1 MKKLSRPTMLTVLL
15 LAPLIGATALHA
27 TGPTAPAMATYR
39 QFLPIVQRSYLA
51 PEPCLPRFDQDPLL
65 LTIDTDGDL
74 NQLWAADW
82 NGDGWTDVV
91 VARLVFQT
99 AETFEISIL
108 LNDRQGGL
116 VDATQQVFDG
126 PVPEVQHPREI
137 VIADFDGDAR
147 PDIFVAD
154 HGMDTDPFPG
164 YQNTLVLSAPG
175 GKLVDATAKL
185 PQRDDYTQSATAADI
200 DADGDVDLYVGN
212 MGGEGEEAPGILLN
226 DGTGG
231 FTLAEGRLPPEQ
243 TNLQLNWYGSCQ
255 FADVSNDGSP
265 DLILGQGD
273 PNRYS
278 HVLTNDGTGH
288 FTRLATPL
296 PPTIF
301 FPIHGIMDI
310 KASDISG
317 DGYLD
322 LLLIDTRNTYI
333 GRYIQ
338 ILINNRDG
346 TFVDETSTRIS
357 QTYHDGWLVYLQLL
371 DLNYDGHV
379 DFVARQMTGP
389 GPLLYLND
397 GRGVFSEWDH
407 GLDLYTFDFLDIDR
421 DGRRDILNSGGA
433 FDGSPE
439 WHAIMRHIGC
449 RQMDP

>member
-1 MKKLSRPTMLTVLL
+1 M
-15 LAPLIGATALHA
+15 
-27 TGPTAPAMATYR
+27 
-39 QFLPIVQRSYLA
+39 
-51 PEPCLPRFDQDPLL
+51 
-65 LTIDTDGDL
+65 
-74 NQLWAADW
+74 
-82 NGDGWTDVV
+82 
-91 VARLVFQT
+91 
-99 AETFEISIL
+99 
-108 LNDRQGGL
+108 
-116 VDATQQVFDG
+116 
-126 PVPEVQHPREI
+126 QHPREI
-137 VIADFDGDAR
+137 VIADLNGDAR

-185 PQRDDYTQSATAADI
+185 PQRDDYTHSATAADI

-243 TNLQLNWYGSCQ
+243 TDLQLNWYGSCQ
-255 FADVSNDGSP
+255 FADVNNDASP

-278 HVLTNDGTGH
+278 HVLTNDGTGR

-301 FPIHGIMDI
+301 FPIHGIMEI

-346 TFVDETSTRIS
+346 TFVDETSKRIS